1 MSMKSLKSLS
11 LLSLAVTTALAG
23 CAQQVSAPATPA
35 TPAAQAAAPAAPA
48 ARATMAPSAEVR
60 REALAQGLYE
70 LAYSA
75 RQDAVFVTSSGGF
88 GPTAAPSRVLRLHPD
103 TLAVEAEIPLER
115 RGFGVTLDDAANRL
129 YVGNTNDGA
138 ITVIDTAANQVIGV
152 VQLAQKTKVTGPDGK
167 EAERYPHNFREM
179 VVDPARH
186 RLYAP
191 GLTFKDSALYVVD
204 THSLTVEKV
213 LPGFGFVA
221 TGVTLDARTGKLY
234 VSNAQGQLFT
244 VDTGSLDVSKVETAA
259 GDQLLNVVW
268 DERGKRVLATDQGL
282 ELFDGMRAKAGGLA
296 DYQRR
301 GTGNQVVALDPATGK
316 ALATLPT
323 GEGPVALLLDE
334 QRQRLYVT
342 NRGAGTLSVF
352 DSRSNALL
360 QTVTLPT
367 HPNSLALDAKRNVLY
382 VTVKNGE
389 KDPKGSDES
398 VARIRF

>member
-1 MSMKSLKSLS
+1 MI
-11 LLSLAVTTALAG
+11 
-23 CAQQVSAPATPA
+23 PIPR
-35 TPAAQAAAPAAPA
+35 APAAPTTQA
-48 ARATMAPSAEVR
+48 ATGAATGVATAPRTEVR

-70 LAYSA
+70 LAHSA
-75 RQDAVFVTSSGGF
+75 RQNAVFVASSGGF

-103 TLAVEAEIPLER
+103 TLAVQAEIPLER
-115 RGFGVTLDDAANRL
+115 KGFGVALDDAADRL
-129 YVGNTNDGA
+129 YVGNSTDGA
-138 ITVIDTAANQVIGV
+138 ITVIDTAANRVIGV
-152 VQLAQKTKVTGPDGK
+152 VRLAEKTQVTGPDGK
-167 EAERYPHNFREM
+167 VSERYPHSFREM
-179 VVDPARH
+179 VVDTSRH

-191 GLTFKDSALYVVD
+191 GLNYKDSALYVVD
-204 THSLTVEKV
+204 TRSLKVEKV

-221 TGVTLDARTGKLY
+221 TGVALDTRTGKLY
-234 VSNAQGQLFT
+234 VSNAQGQVFT
-244 VDTGSLDVSKVETAA
+244 VDTTSLAVSKVETAA
-259 GDQLLNVVW
+259 GDQLINVVW
-268 DERGKRVLATDQGL
+268 DQRGKRVLATDQGL
-282 ELFDGMRAKAGGLA
+282 ELFDGIRAKAEGLA
-296 DYQRR
+296 GYQRR

-323 GEGPVALLLDE
+323 GQGPVALLLDE

-389 KDPKGSDES
+389 KDPKGGDES
-398 VARIRF
+398 VARIQF

>member
-1 MSMKSLKSLS
+1 MKSSKSLS
-11 LLSLAVTTALAG
+11 LLSLALAAALAG
-23 CAQQVSAPATPA
+23 CAQQASAPMAADTAKATI
-35 TPAAQAAAPAAPA
+35 
-48 ARATMAPSAEVR
+48 ARPAEVQR
-60 REALAQGLYE
+60 QALAQGLYE

-75 RQDAVFVTSSGGF
+75 RQNAVFVASSGGF
-88 GPTAAPSRVLRLHPD
+88 GEGAVPSRVLRLHPD
-103 TLAVEAEIPLER
+103 TLAVQAEIALER

-129 YVGNTNDGA
+129 YVGNTNDSA
-138 ITVIDTAANQVIGV
+138 ITVIDTATNQVIGV
-152 VQLAQKTKVTGPDGK
+152 VQLAQKARVTGPDGK
-167 EAERYPHNFREM
+167 EAERYPHNFREL
-179 VVDPARH
+179 VLDPANH

-204 THSLTVEKV
+204 TRSLTVEKV

-221 TGVTLDARTGKLY
+221 TGVTLDARAGKLY

-244 VDTGSLDVSKVETAA
+244 VDTGSLAVSKVETAA
-259 GDQLLNVVW
+259 GDQLLNLVW
-268 DERGKRVLATDQGL
+268 DARGRRVLATDQGL

-323 GEGPVALLLDE
+323 DEGPVALLLDE

-352 DSRSNALL
+352 DSRGDALL
-360 QTVTLPT
+360 QTVALPT

-389 KDPKGSDES
+389 KDPKGGNES
-398 VARIRF
+398 VARIQF